1 MNDITQTQPDKQ
13 PPRGQ
18 ERLVDR
24 EARNPWFRWT
34 LHIGAPLSMSLAV
47 HVVFVI
53 LFSLT
58 TIVAATSGREEV
70 GDYEAGVTN
79 LADELAGDF
88 KWQEDQLETPEEE
101 KLDDLSSLTDISDLD
116 ISDLNDASS
125 TLGDTG
131 IGFGEGRGDIL
142 GIGTGAGEAGS
153 GGFGSGF
160 GAGGRAGGGRV
171 GMWGSDIIA
180 NKIAYVIDFSGSI
193 IVAQEDLVR
202 ELKRSVGQLR
212 PPQAFNVFIFYESS
226 GGRVVTENFAQG
238 GLVIAKDDTKAA
250 FNRWI
255 ETKQPQGATEPLQA
269 IREALKAEP
278 EVVFFLSDGFFDE
291 KIVDEITRG
300 NRRVGAK
307 FMCMVFDD
315 TLLSDTSG
323 LPPRPTDGSNRLGR
337 IARQNNG
344 RSKIVTGADLGGR

>member
-1 MNDITQTQPDKQ
+1 MSDTPHTEPTK
-13 PPRGQ
+13 PPQRGQ
-18 ERLVDR
+18 DRLVDR

-34 LHIGAPLSMSLAV
+34 VHVGGPLGVSLAM

-53 LFSLT
+53 MFSLT
-58 TIVAATSGREEV
+58 TIVAATTAREDV
-70 GDYEAGVTN
+70 GEYEAGVT
-79 LADELAGDF
+79 DVSKELAGDF
-88 KWQEDQLETPEEE
+88 KWQEDEIEAPEEE
-101 KLDDLSSLTDISDLD
+101 TLEDLTSLTEVTDLD
-116 ISDLNDASS
+116 ISDLNDDSN

-131 IGFGEGRGDIL
+131 VGFGEGRGDIL

-153 GGFGSGF
+153 GGFGAGF
-160 GAGGRAGGGRV
+160 GGAGRAGGGRV
-171 GMWGSDIIA
+171 GMWGSDVIA

-202 ELKRSVGQLR
+202 ELKRSIGQLR
-212 PPQAFNVFIFYESS
+212 PPQAFNVFIFYQNA
-226 GGRVVTENFAQG
+226 GRVVTENFAQG
-238 GLVIAKDDTKAA
+238 GLVIAKDDTKTG

-269 IREALKAEP
+269 VREALKAEP
-278 EVVFFLSDGFFDE
+278 EVIFFLSDGFFDE
-291 KIVDEITRG
+291 KIVEEIARA

-315 TLLSDTSG
+315 QLLSDTSG
-323 LPPRPTDGSNRLGR
+323 LPPRPTDGSNRLER

-344 RSKIVTGADLGGR
+344 RSRIITGSDLGSR